1 MPPISLLNPNMMQ
14 QAGMVNPFGPPPP
27 ASASLGFGIYSQDP
41 QNQMKIMP
49 SMTSP
54 DRPLQP
60 GAQQQMASS
69 TPPGGF
75 AGAPASAQTAGAT
88 APLSMAAVSPPPI
101 APLASSAPP
110 QPSQLGTDTT
120 ELQRLQNTGS
130 GASQVKNPWLRGL
143 AIAGDIGGSMLL
155 GRGMAAIPGSTAHH
169 LFLQDQQAGRV
180 AQDQEAAKSASDLAY
195 QQAQTQN
202 LLNPRDKFQ
211 SLQTDNGYAAFDPAT
226 GMTKPVVDAQ
236 GNPVSGP
243 DKKGNVQQL
252 YSDAVADAMSRGV
265 DPNQDPKVQQLS
277 DAITGL
283 QRVPAPKEPAKDDR
297 AIAIY
302 SKPPAQRT
310 AEENAYLKGY
320 ETYVDKTKVQP
331 GVQRAQVYLQMPQA
345 VADSS
350 VPGGVRYTTKEK
362 SIGQAAPQGIE
373 TQVPL
378 ATGKAFAVGTPAA
391 TLTNI
396 NTADAHI
403 LQLREIGNALKNGNT
418 QVLNRLSNEY
428 ATQTGSA
435 APLNFQL
442 LKTALAAEIAKTTT
456 GGVATV
462 EETNEISKAINAANS
477 PEQLFGVTD
486 EAHRLMGSKRQ
497 MLQQQYQGGMSGQPN
512 FGNPMAPPKQA
523 APAGG
528 PKVGDV
534 EDGHR
539 FKGGNPADPN
549 SWEKV
554 RK

>member
-1 MPPISLLNPNMMQ
+1 MMQ
-14 QAGMVNPFGPPPP
+14 QAGMANPFGQPPPP
-27 ASASLGFGIYSQDP
+27 PTSPSLGFQLFAADP
-41 QNQMKIMP
+41 LNQHKIMP
-49 SMTSP
+49 SMT
-54 DRPLQP
+54 DQGAPLQP
-60 GAQQQMASS
+60 NAGAPQPMAMASS
-69 TPPGGF
+69 TPP
-75 AGAPASAQTAGAT
+75 AVQPMASA
-88 APLSMAAVSPPPI
+88 
-101 APLASSAPP
+101 APP
-110 QPSQLGTDTT
+110 QPSQLGIDTAKLHD
-120 ELQRLQNTGS
+120 LQEKGS
-130 GASQVKNPWLRGL
+130 GASQVKNPWGRGL

-155 GRGMAAIPGSTAHH
+155 GTGMAAIPGSTAHN
-169 LFLQDQQAGRV
+169 LFLQNQLAGRV
-180 AQDQEAAKSASDLAY
+180 AQGQEAAKSASDLAY

-202 LLNPRDKFQ
+202 LLNPRDKFTPL
-211 SLQTDNGYAAFDPAT
+211 STDQGYVAFDPAT
-226 GMTKPVVDAQ
+226 AATKPMMDAQ
-236 GNPVSGP
+236 GNPISGP
-243 DKKGNVQQL
+243 DKKGNMQQL
-252 YSDAVADAMSRGV
+252 YSDAVADAMARGV

-345 VADSS
+345 VADAS
-350 VPGGVRYTTKEK
+350 VPGGVRYETKAK

-378 ATGKAFAVGTPAA
+378 ATAKAFAVGTPAA

-403 LQLREIGNALKNGNT
+403 AQLREIGQALKNGNV
-418 QVLNRLSNEY
+418 QLANRIGNEF

-462 EETNEISKAINAANS
+462 EETNEISKALNAANS
-477 PEQLFGVTD
+477 PDQLIGVTD
-486 EAHRLMGSKRQ
+486 EAQKLMGSKRQ

-512 FGNPMAPPKQA
+512 FGNPMAPPTSGKADYEYVPGKGLVKQ
-523 APAGG
+523 
-528 PKVGDV
+528 
-534 EDGHR
+534 
-539 FKGGNPADPN
+539 
-549 SWEKV
+549 
-554 RK
+554 